1 MLKWAL
7 LCLLVAIATAFGQT
21 ALLDETTREA
31 AKVLCYGALALFVVF
46 VGLGGT
52 RRRT

>member
-1 MLKWAL
+1 MLRWAL
-7 LCLLVAIATAFGQT
+7 LCFLVAVIAAFGQT
-21 ALLDETTREA
+21 ALLDSTTQAA
-31 AKVLCYGALALFVVF
+31 AKVLCYVSLVLFVVF

>member
-7 LCLLVAIATAFGQT
+7 LCFLIAIAAAFGQT
-21 ALLDETTREA
+21 VLLDSSTQAA